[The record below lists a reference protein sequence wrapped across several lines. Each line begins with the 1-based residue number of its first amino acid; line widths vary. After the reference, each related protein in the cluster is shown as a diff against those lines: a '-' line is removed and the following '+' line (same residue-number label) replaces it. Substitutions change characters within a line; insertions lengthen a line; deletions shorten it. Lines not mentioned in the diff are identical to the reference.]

1 MNGMEEENWA
11 ERKGF
16 KRCGLYPPTSRR
28 RNHLKTSV
36 SVIALRDVHLHS
48 AVVDV
53 ATISVSAYTACTA
66 YFAAITVLYKY
77 QLSLI
82 DPRGKIVL

>member
-1 MNGMEEENWA
+1 MNGMEDENWA

-28 RNHLKTSV
+28 RSHLKTSV
-36 SVIALRDVHLHS
+36 TALRDVHLHF

>member
-1 MNGMEEENWA
+1 M
-11 ERKGF
+11 
-16 KRCGLYPPTSRR
+16 LQQLVY
-28 RNHLKTSV
+28 
-36 SVIALRDVHLHS
+36 LH
-48 AVVDV
+48 
-53 ATISVSAYTACTA
+53 THACTA